1 MNLRILLSQ
10 YIELFMLKV
19 KEEAKVQKDSNS
31 LHFLEL
37 ELNIAYQ
44 NYIDCLFRSSEEDV
58 KELYDYVESI
68 IEKLNY
74 EIDLLTKYQEVI
86 TNYDATQMMS
96 MNYSL
101 KYLVS
106 KLVKYENIREGLKKI
121 IGSKIYTK
129 K

>member
-44 NYIDCLFRSSEEDV
+44 NYIDCLLRSSEEDV

-106 KLVKYENIREGLKKI
+106 KLVKYENIREGLKKT

>member
-37 ELNIAYQ
+37 ELNIAYR

-106 KLVKYENIREGLKKI
+106 KLVKYENIREGLKKT